1 MKGFLRSLAAAVAA
15 LEGPLLVFPVLVI
28 EIVAATFLF
37 PGGRC
42 GAWQW
47 WLAVAGTVAW
57 AYGRAG
63 NRRSGIAAAGGFLA
77 VLGFLWLL
85 SNATVVEARY
95 DMLRCHVPAV
105 RLLIGGW
112 NPVWGGT
119 PEGIQ
124 AATGVDPSSLYA
136 LHAVSMPRGVWYF
149 AAAAWFFAGNPH
161 NLLFPLLPLLLAG
174 TALVLLDAFRGL
186 PRTWRILAVAALA
199 GLMPDWTNPLD
210 AALDLCAIGL
220 LASFRDWLRGGRW
233 NALRIGA
240 FTVLMAVAKPN
251 GLLQAMLFWAIA
263 AILGGLRGRIRPCR
277 RPVLCTGLLAVALV
291 VTVVTSSPLISP
303 WGWFSHPFQSLA
315 ADDGARIQAEKLTA
329 DFLDRNEDAAAM
341 GHVGAW
347 FNAHVSPGLVRAF
360 YRARTGRE
368 DFFPESLTWGQA
380 IHEPGTPTTAGW
392 RLAFCTLLLLL
403 LAGGRGGRF
412 VALCLLAATWTLP
425 TEMLGYRRYV
435 PWTFSAA
442 VFGLPLLHAALGR
455 LRVPHRAADLAAA
468 AGALLLLAPVALR
481 MAYRVDDAHAILL
494 LETRTPSPACVVAA
508 DLDPGQ
514 SIPPGIPEPALGA
527 NLLLLAREDPWIARA
542 ACPPDGASAADLYA
556 RFPANGLAVSPDC
569 DVAAASARH
578 RLFALPD
585 RRARLAA
592 TPRFLLSTA
601 FVTLPDTLRLCV
613 PRLWPRTARA
623 PASGERDG
631 AGERK
636 DGRDGGEAA

>member
-77 VLGFLWLL
+77 VLGLLWLL

-119 PEGIQ
+119 PEG
-124 AATGVDPSSLYA
+124 
-136 LHAVSMPRGVWYF
+136 
-149 AAAAWFFAGNPH
+149 
-161 NLLFPLLPLLLAG
+161 
-174 TALVLLDAFRGL
+174 
-186 PRTWRILAVAALA
+186 
-199 GLMPDWTNPLD
+199 
-210 AALDLCAIGL
+210 
-220 LASFRDWLRGGRW
+220 
-233 NALRIGA
+233 
-240 FTVLMAVAKPN
+240 
-251 GLLQAMLFWAIA
+251 
-263 AILGGLRGRIRPCR
+263 
-277 RPVLCTGLLAVALV
+277 
-291 VTVVTSSPLISP
+291 
-303 WGWFSHPFQSLA
+303 
-315 ADDGARIQAEKLTA
+315 IQAEKLTA

-403 LAGGRGGRF
+403 LLAGRRGGRF

-442 VFGLPLLHAALGR
+442 VFGLPLLHAALAR

-542 ACPPDGASAADLYA
+542 ACPPDGASSADLYA

-613 PRLWPRTARA
+613 PWIWPRTARA
-623 PASGERDG
+623 PASGGRDG